1 MASQRHRKQRRITT
15 AISAEPTPLSPSGR
29 RLWKGALMTP
39 GTKIRAPGLTGANAP
54 VGAIIHRRSGAT
66 EFEGSDDG
74 SVEAVAFLEGI
85 ESHMGA
91 AGAEAAATEAPRNV
105 IAPTLI
111 ASSGVVG
118 TGNQGTEVVELTDL
132 YRHARTAFPAMEPR

>member
-1 MASQRHRKQRRITT
+1 
-15 AISAEPTPLSPSGR
+15 
-29 RLWKGALMTP
+29 MTP
-39 GTKIRAPGLTGANAP
+39 DTKIRAPGLTGANAP
-54 VGAIIHRRSGAT
+54 GGAIIRRRSGAT
-66 EFEGSDDG
+66 KFEGRGDG

-91 AGAEAAATEAPRNV
+91 AGAKAAATEAPRNV

-118 TGNQGTEVVELTDL
+118 TGNPQGTEVVELTDL